1 MNYQH
6 LKYFQMV
13 AREESFLRASEKL
26 FITQS
31 ALSRAIAN
39 LEEELGVELFERT
52 GRCVHLTSYGKKFL
66 QYVDEAMQTIS
77 HGVDEVHNMMGT
89 IKGTINLSCI
99 YGYTYN
105 YLPKLIY
112 QYNQL
117 YPDVRFLIKA
127 DTTNSVLSQVHM
139 GECDMGIHSE
149 THSIQKFTGLD
160 TFPFHREELVIIVPP
175 QHPLASRDSCFLA
188 ELQAERFVS
197 FDSNSGMLYKT
208 QSMFDQAGLLFTPHT
223 TVSDDQSIINMVR
236 GGVAIACV
244 LRNIAEYSGC
254 SILTIADKIDKHLD
268 VHLTLKHKPHYSAA
282 VSSFLDFVLKANA
295 QQPSRS

>member
-13 AREESFLRASEKL
+13 AREENFLRASEKL

-52 GRCVHLTSYGKKFL
+52 GRSIHLTSYGKKFL
-66 QYVDEAMQTIS
+66 EHIDEAMQIINR
-77 HGVDEVHNMMGT
+77 GIDEVHNMMGS

-99 YGYTYN
+99 YGYTYH
-105 YLPKLIY
+105 YLPNLISE
-112 QYNQL
+112 YNKL

-127 DTTNSVLSQVHM
+127 DTTNAVLSQIYT

-149 THSIQKFTGLD
+149 TQALDRFSSLD
-160 TFPFHREELVIIVPP
+160 TFPFHKEEVVVIVPP
-175 QHPLASRDSCFLA
+175 AHPLAKNESCSLS
-188 ELQAERFVS
+188 ELQKERFVS
-197 FDSNSGMLYKT
+197 FDHNSGMLYVI
-208 QSMFDQAGLLFTPHT
+208 QEIFSQAGLTFSPYT

-244 LRNIAEYSGC
+244 LRNIAEHSGC
-254 SILTIADKIDKHLD
+254 SVLTISDDVDKYMN
-268 VHLTLKHKPHYSAA
+268 VHLTVKHKPHYSAT
-282 VSSFLDFVLKANA
+282 VSSFLDFLLTHNT
-295 QQPSRS
+295 SD